1 MTRRPYPAKTLS
13 ALRAAPA
20 ALCVLLAGC
29 VSMAPPYTRPALPV
43 PAAYAEST
51 ASGAATQ
58 ATQAAA
64 SQATPQATPQ
74 AASDPAPHGNAA
86 AHIAWQTYFSDPVL
100 HGLIDSALAN
110 NRDLRTALLRVEEAR
125 ALYGIQRA
133 DQFPTIGV
141 QADGTRSRVPGDLN
155 LTGQPQISSQYQAG
169 VGMATWELDF
179 WGRVRSLKDAAL
191 QNYLASDAAARAA
204 TLSLITQVAD
214 SYLTLR
220 ELDERLALTRE
231 TIASRAES
239 LRIFRR
245 RFEVGAISKLDL
257 TQVETLWQQA
267 RALGADLEQTR
278 AAQAH
283 ALELLVGAPLH
294 LPAHITQLDDN
305 AVMRELPAGLPSDL
319 LVSRPDIVAAE
330 HQLQAANAN
339 IGAARAAF
347 LPSITLTGAFGTA
360 SAELDG
366 LFSGGSRAWNFAP
379 SISLPIF
386 DAGRRQSTLDLTEV
400 RRDQAIATY
409 EKSIQSAF
417 RDVSD
422 ALTARH
428 WLAEQVE
435 VLRATVAAQ
444 SERARLAQLRYEHG
458 ASPYLEVLDA
468 QRDLLAAQQTLV
480 QRRRALLSSR
490 VGLYAALGGGT
501 QAAGLATAASTPE

>member
-1 MTRRPYPAKTLS
+1 MIRVPLQAKT
-13 ALRAAPA
+13 ALRIAPA
-20 ALCVLLAGC
+20 ALTLLLAAGC
-29 VSMAPPYTRPALPV
+29 VSMAPPYHQPALPV
-43 PAAYAEST
+43 PAAYDAQDAAESGQQ
-51 ASGAATQ
+51 ASRV
-58 ATQAAA
+58 
-64 SQATPQATPQ
+64 
-74 AASDPAPHGNAA
+74 
-86 AHIAWQTYFSDPVL
+86 AWQTYFSDPAL
-100 HGLIDSALAN
+100 HRLIDTALAN

-133 DQFPTIGV
+133 DQFPTLGV
-141 QADGTRSRVPGDLN
+141 QADGTRGRVPGDLN
-155 LTGQPQISSQYQAG
+155 LTGQPQVSSQYQ
-169 VGMATWELDF
+169 VGLGLASWELDF

-191 QNYLASDAAARAA
+191 QNYLATDAAARAA

-220 ELDERLALTRE
+220 ELDERLELTRE

-267 RALGADLEQTR
+267 RALGADLERIR
-278 AAQAH
+278 AEQAH
-283 ALELLVGAPLH
+283 ALALLAGASLDLPAQSAPL
-294 LPAHITQLDDN
+294 DDT

-319 LVSRPDIVAAE
+319 LANRPDIVAAE

-366 LFSGGSRAWNFAP
+366 LFSSGSRAWTFAP
-379 SISLPIF
+379 SINLPIF
-386 DAGRRQSTLDLTEV
+386 DAGRRQSSLDLAEA
-400 RRDQAIATY
+400 RRDQAVAGY
-409 EKSIQSAF
+409 EKTIQTAF

-422 ALTARH
+422 ALSARH

-444 SERARLAQLRYEHG
+444 GERARLAQLRYDHG

-480 QRRRALLSSR
+480 QTRRALLSSR
-490 VGLYAALGGGT
+490 VGLYAALGGGA
-501 QAAGLATAASTPE
+501 QAPANAAPDAAIP

>member
-1 MTRRPYPAKTLS
+1 MTRCPLPVKT
-13 ALRAAPA
+13 ALRIAPTTL
-20 ALCVLLAGC
+20 ALLMAAGC
-29 VSMAPPYTRPALPV
+29 VSMAPPYSRPALPV
-43 PAAYAEST
+43 PAAYDAPPAHPAELS
-51 ASGAATQ
+51 AS
-58 ATQAAA
+58 
-64 SQATPQATPQ
+64 
-74 AASDPAPHGNAA
+74 
-86 AHIAWQTYFSDPVL
+86 HIPWRTYFSDPAL
-100 HGLIDSALAN
+100 QALIDTALAN
-110 NRDLRTALLRVEEAR
+110 NRDLRTALARVQEAR

-133 DQFPTIGV
+133 DQFPTVGV
-141 QADGTRSRVPGDLN
+141 QADGTRARVPGDLN
-155 LTGQPQISSQYQAG
+155 LTGQPQVSSQYQ
-169 VGMATWELDF
+169 VGLGLASWELDF
-179 WGRVRSLKDAAL
+179 WGRVSSLKDAAL
-191 QNYLASDAAARAA
+191 QNYLATDAAAQAA

-220 ELDERLALTRE
+220 ELDERLELTRE

-267 RALGADLEQTR
+267 RALGADLERIR
-278 AAQAH
+278 AEQAH
-283 ALELLVGAPLH
+283 ALALLVGAPLN
-294 LPAHITQLDDN
+294 LPEQAEPLDDT

-319 LVSRPDIVAAE
+319 LVNRPDIVAAE

-366 LFSGGSRAWNFAP
+366 LFSGASRAWNFAP

-386 DAGRRQSTLDLTEV
+386 DAGRRQSALDLAEA
-400 RRDQAIATY
+400 RRDQAVAGY
-409 EKSIQSAF
+409 EKTIQAAF

-422 ALTARH
+422 ALSARH

-444 SERARLAQLRYEHG
+444 TERARLAQLRYDHG

-480 QRRRALLSSR
+480 QTRRALLSSR

-501 QAAGLATAASTPE
+501 QASAAATADAALQ

>member
-1 MTRRPYPAKTLS
+1 MTRCPLPVKT
-13 ALRAAPA
+13 ALRIAPA
-20 ALCVLLAGC
+20 MLALLMAAGC
-29 VSMAPPYTRPALPV
+29 VSMAPPYSRPALPV
-43 PAAYAEST
+43 PAAYDAPAARPAEL
-51 ASGAATQ
+51 
-58 ATQAAA
+58 AA
-64 SQATPQATPQ
+64 S
-74 AASDPAPHGNAA
+74 
-86 AHIAWQTYFSDPVL
+86 HIPWRTYFSDPAL
-100 HGLIDSALAN
+100 QALIDTALVN
-110 NRDLRTALLRVEEAR
+110 NRDLRTALARVQEAR

-133 DQFPTIGV
+133 DQFPTVGV
-141 QADGTRSRVPGDLN
+141 QADGTRARVPGDLN
-155 LTGQPQISSQYQAG
+155 LTGQPQVSSQYQ
-169 VGMATWELDF
+169 VGLGLASWELDF

-191 QNYLASDAAARAA
+191 QNYLATDAAAQAA

-220 ELDERLALTRE
+220 ELDERLELTRE

-267 RALGADLEQTR
+267 RALGADLERIR
-278 AAQAH
+278 AEQAH
-283 ALELLVGAPLH
+283 ALALLVGAPLN
-294 LPAHITQLDDN
+294 LPVQAEPLDDT

-319 LVSRPDIVAAE
+319 LVNRPDIVAAE

-366 LFSGGSRAWNFAP
+366 LFSGASRAWNFAP

-386 DAGRRQSTLDLTEV
+386 DAGRRQSALDLAEA
-400 RRDQAIATY
+400 RRDQAVAGY
-409 EKSIQSAF
+409 EKTIQAAF

-422 ALTARH
+422 ALSARH

-444 SERARLAQLRYEHG
+444 TERARLAQLRYDHG

-480 QRRRALLSSR
+480 QTRRALLSSR

-501 QAAGLATAASTPE
+501 QASASADAALQ

>member
-1 MTRRPYPAKTLS
+1 MTRCPLPVKT
-13 ALRAAPA
+13 ALRIAPA
-20 ALCVLLAGC
+20 MLALLMAAGC
-29 VSMAPPYTRPALPV
+29 VSMAPPYSRPALPV
-43 PAAYAEST
+43 AAAYDGPAAHPAELS
-51 ASGAATQ
+51 AS
-58 ATQAAA
+58 
-64 SQATPQATPQ
+64 
-74 AASDPAPHGNAA
+74 
-86 AHIAWQTYFSDPVL
+86 HIPWRTYFSDPVL
-100 HGLIDSALAN
+100 QGLIDTALAN
-110 NRDLRTALLRVEEAR
+110 NRDLRTALARVQEAR

-133 DQFPTIGV
+133 DQFPTVGV
-141 QADGTRSRVPGDLN
+141 QADGTRARVPGDLN
-155 LTGQPQISSQYQAG
+155 LTGQPQVSSQYQ
-169 VGMATWELDF
+169 VGLGLASWELDF

-191 QNYLASDAAARAA
+191 QNYLATDAAAQAA

-220 ELDERLALTRE
+220 ELDERLELTRE

-267 RALGADLEQTR
+267 RALGADLERIR
-278 AAQAH
+278 AEQAH
-283 ALELLVGAPLH
+283 ALALLVGAPLS
-294 LPAHITQLDDN
+294 LPVQAEPLDDT

-319 LVSRPDIVAAE
+319 LVNRPDIVAAE

-366 LFSGGSRAWNFAP
+366 LFSGASRAWNFAP

-386 DAGRRQSTLDLTEV
+386 DAGRRQSALDLAEA
-400 RRDQAIATY
+400 RRDQAVAGY
-409 EKSIQSAF
+409 EKTIQAAF

-422 ALTARH
+422 ALSARH

-444 SERARLAQLRYEHG
+444 TERARLAQLRYDHG

-480 QRRRALLSSR
+480 QTRRALLSSR

-501 QAAGLATAASTPE
+501 QASAAASADAALQ

>member
-1 MTRRPYPAKTLS
+1 MTRCPLPVKT
-13 ALRAAPA
+13 ALRIAPA
-20 ALCVLLAGC
+20 MLALLMAAGC
-29 VSMAPPYTRPALPV
+29 VSMAPPYSRPALPV
-43 PAAYAEST
+43 PAAYDAPAARPAELST
-51 ASGAATQ
+51 SCI
-58 ATQAAA
+58 
-64 SQATPQATPQ
+64 P
-74 AASDPAPHGNAA
+74 
-86 AHIAWQTYFSDPVL
+86 WRTYFSDPAL
-100 HGLIDSALAN
+100 QALIDTALVN
-110 NRDLRTALLRVEEAR
+110 NRDLRTALARVQEAR

-133 DQFPTIGV
+133 DQFPTVGV
-141 QADGTRSRVPGDLN
+141 QADGTRARVPGDLN
-155 LTGQPQISSQYQAG
+155 LTGQPQVSSQYQ
-169 VGMATWELDF
+169 VGLGLASWELDF

-191 QNYLASDAAARAA
+191 QNYLATDAAAQAA

-220 ELDERLALTRE
+220 ELDERLELTRE

-245 RFEVGAISKLDL
+245 RFEEGAISKLDL

-267 RALGADLEQTR
+267 RALGADLERIR
-278 AAQAH
+278 AEQAH
-283 ALELLVGAPLH
+283 ALALLVGAPLN
-294 LPAHITQLDDN
+294 LPEQAEPLDDT

-319 LVSRPDIVAAE
+319 LVNRPDIVAAE

-366 LFSGGSRAWNFAP
+366 LFSGASRAWNFAP

-386 DAGRRQSTLDLTEV
+386 DAGRRQSALDLAEA
-400 RRDQAIATY
+400 RRDQAVAGY
-409 EKSIQSAF
+409 EKTIQAAF

-422 ALTARH
+422 ALSARH

-444 SERARLAQLRYEHG
+444 TERARLAQLRYDHG

-480 QRRRALLSSR
+480 QTRRALLSSR

-501 QAAGLATAASTPE
+501 QASAAASADAALQ

>member
-1 MTRRPYPAKTLS
+1 MTRCPLPVKT
-13 ALRAAPA
+13 ALRIAPA
-20 ALCVLLAGC
+20 MLALLMAAGC
-29 VSMAPPYTRPALPV
+29 VSMAPPYNRPALPV
-43 PAAYAEST
+43 PAAYDAPAAGPAEL
-51 ASGAATQ
+51 
-58 ATQAAA
+58 AA
-64 SQATPQATPQ
+64 S
-74 AASDPAPHGNAA
+74 
-86 AHIAWQTYFSDPVL
+86 HISWRTYFSDPAL
-100 HGLIDSALAN
+100 QALIDTALAN
-110 NRDLRTALLRVEEAR
+110 NRDLRTALARVQEAR

-133 DQFPTIGV
+133 DQFPTVGV
-141 QADGTRSRVPGDLN
+141 QADGSRARVPHDLN
-155 LTGQPQISSQYQAG
+155 LTGQPQISSQYQ
-169 VGMATWELDF
+169 VGLGLASWELDF

-191 QNYLASDAAARAA
+191 QNYLATDAAAQAT

-220 ELDERLALTRE
+220 ELDERLELTRE

-267 RALGADLEQTR
+267 RALGADLERIR
-278 AAQAH
+278 AEQAH
-283 ALELLVGAPLH
+283 ALALLVGAPLT
-294 LPAHITQLDDN
+294 LPVQAAPLDDT

-319 LVSRPDIVAAE
+319 LVNRPDIVAAE

-366 LFSGGSRAWNFAP
+366 LFSGASRAWNFAP

-386 DAGRRQSTLDLTEV
+386 DAGRRQSALDLAEA
-400 RRDQAIATY
+400 RRDQAVAGY
-409 EKSIQSAF
+409 EKTIQTAF

-422 ALTARH
+422 ALSAQH

-435 VLRATVAAQ
+435 VLHATVAAQ
-444 SERARLAQLRYEHG
+444 AERARLAQLRYDHG

-480 QRRRALLSSR
+480 QTRRALLSSR

-501 QAAGLATAASTPE
+501 QASAAASADAALQ

>member
-1 MTRRPYPAKTLS
+1 MTRCPLPVKT
-13 ALRAAPA
+13 ALRIAPA
-20 ALCVLLAGC
+20 MLALLMAAGC
-29 VSMAPPYTRPALPV
+29 VSMAPPYSRPALPV
-43 PAAYAEST
+43 PAAYDAPAAGPAEL
-51 ASGAATQ
+51 
-58 ATQAAA
+58 AA
-64 SQATPQATPQ
+64 S
-74 AASDPAPHGNAA
+74 
-86 AHIAWQTYFSDPVL
+86 HISWRTYFSDPAL
-100 HGLIDSALAN
+100 QALIDTALAN
-110 NRDLRTALLRVEEAR
+110 NRDLRTALARVQEAR

-133 DQFPTIGV
+133 DQFPTVGV
-141 QADGTRSRVPGDLN
+141 QADGSRARVPHDLN
-155 LTGQPQISSQYQAG
+155 LTGQPQISSQYQ
-169 VGMATWELDF
+169 VGLGLASWELDF

-191 QNYLASDAAARAA
+191 QNYLATDAAAQAT

-220 ELDERLALTRE
+220 ELDERLELTRE

-267 RALGADLEQTR
+267 RALGADLERIR
-278 AAQAH
+278 AEQAH
-283 ALELLVGAPLH
+283 ALALLVGAPLT
-294 LPAHITQLDDN
+294 LPVQAAPLDDT

-319 LVSRPDIVAAE
+319 LVNRPDIVAAE

-366 LFSGGSRAWNFAP
+366 LFSGASRAWNFAP

-386 DAGRRQSTLDLTEV
+386 DAGRRQSALDLAEA
-400 RRDQAIATY
+400 RRDQAVAGY
-409 EKSIQSAF
+409 EKTIQTAF

-422 ALTARH
+422 ALSAQH

-435 VLRATVAAQ
+435 VLHATVAAQ
-444 SERARLAQLRYEHG
+444 AERARLAQLRYDHG

-480 QRRRALLSSR
+480 QTRRALLSSR

-501 QAAGLATAASTPE
+501 QASAAASADAALQ

>member
-1 MTRRPYPAKTLS
+1 MTRCPLPVKT
-13 ALRAAPA
+13 ALRIAPA
-20 ALCVLLAGC
+20 MLALLMAAGC
-29 VSMAPPYTRPALPV
+29 VSMAPPYSRPALPV
-43 PAAYAEST
+43 PAAYDAPAARPAELS
-51 ASGAATQ
+51 ASRI
-58 ATQAAA
+58 
-64 SQATPQATPQ
+64 P
-74 AASDPAPHGNAA
+74 
-86 AHIAWQTYFSDPVL
+86 WRTYFSDPAL
-100 HGLIDSALAN
+100 QALIDTALVN
-110 NRDLRTALLRVEEAR
+110 NRDLRTALARVLEAR

-133 DQFPTIGV
+133 DQFPTVGV
-141 QADGTRSRVPGDLN
+141 QADGTRARVPGDLN
-155 LTGQPQISSQYQAG
+155 LTGQPQVSSQYQ
-169 VGMATWELDF
+169 VGLGLASWELDF

-191 QNYLASDAAARAA
+191 QNYLATDAAAQAA

-220 ELDERLALTRE
+220 ELDERLELTRE

-245 RFEVGAISKLDL
+245 RFEEGAISKLDL

-267 RALGADLEQTR
+267 RALGADLERIR
-278 AAQAH
+278 AEQAH
-283 ALELLVGAPLH
+283 ALALLVGAPLN
-294 LPAHITQLDDN
+294 LPEQAEPLDDT

-319 LVSRPDIVAAE
+319 LVNRPDIVAAE

-347 LPSITLTGAFGTA
+347 LPSITMTGAFGTA

-366 LFSGGSRAWNFAP
+366 LFSGASRAWNFAP

-386 DAGRRQSTLDLTEV
+386 DAGRRQSALDLAEA
-400 RRDQAIATY
+400 RRDQAVAGY
-409 EKSIQSAF
+409 EKTIQAAF

-422 ALTARH
+422 ALSARH

-444 SERARLAQLRYEHG
+444 TERARLAQLRYDHG

-480 QRRRALLSSR
+480 QTRRALLSSR

-501 QAAGLATAASTPE
+501 QASASADAARQ

>member
-1 MTRRPYPAKTLS
+1 MSRCPLPVKP
-13 ALRAAPA
+13 ALRIAPA
-20 ALCVLLAGC
+20 MLALLMAAGC
-29 VSMAPPYTRPALPV
+29 VSMAPPYSRPALPV
-43 PAAYAEST
+43 PAAYDAPAPRPAEL
-51 ASGAATQ
+51 
-58 ATQAAA
+58 AA
-64 SQATPQATPQ
+64 S
-74 AASDPAPHGNAA
+74 
-86 AHIAWQTYFSDPVL
+86 HISWRTYFSDPAL
-100 HGLIDSALAN
+100 QALIDTALAN
-110 NRDLRTALLRVEEAR
+110 NRDLRTALARVQEAR

-133 DQFPTIGV
+133 DQFPTVGV
-141 QADGTRSRVPGDLN
+141 QADGTRARVPGDLN
-155 LTGQPQISSQYQAG
+155 LTGQPQISSQYQ
-169 VGMATWELDF
+169 VGLGLASWELDF

-191 QNYLASDAAARAA
+191 QNYLATDAAAQAA

-220 ELDERLALTRE
+220 ELDERLELTRE

-245 RFEVGAISKLDL
+245 RFDVGAISKLDL

-267 RALGADLEQTR
+267 RALGADLERIR
-278 AAQAH
+278 AEQAH
-283 ALELLVGAPLH
+283 ALALLVGAPLT
-294 LPAHITQLDDN
+294 LPVQKQPLDDA

-319 LVSRPDIVAAE
+319 LANRPDIVAAE

-366 LFSGGSRAWNFAP
+366 LFSGASRAWNFAP

-386 DAGRRQSTLDLTEV
+386 DAGRRQSALDLAEA
-400 RRDQAIATY
+400 RRDQAVAGY
-409 EKSIQSAF
+409 EKTIQAAF

-422 ALTARH
+422 ALSARH

-444 SERARLAQLRYEHG
+444 TERARLAQLRYDHG

-480 QRRRALLSSR
+480 QTRRALLSSR

-501 QAAGLATAASTPE
+501 QAPAAATAASADAAVQ

>member
-1 MTRRPYPAKTLS
+1 MGLG
-13 ALRAAPA
+13 
-20 ALCVLLAGC
+20 LA
-29 VSMAPPYTRPALPV
+29 S
-43 PAAYAEST
+43 
-51 ASGAATQ
+51 
-58 ATQAAA
+58 
-64 SQATPQATPQ
+64 
-74 AASDPAPHGNAA
+74 
-86 AHIAWQTYFSDPVL
+86 
-100 HGLIDSALAN
+100 
-110 NRDLRTALLRVEEAR
+110 
-125 ALYGIQRA
+125 
-133 DQFPTIGV
+133 
-141 QADGTRSRVPGDLN
+141 
-155 LTGQPQISSQYQAG
+155 
-169 VGMATWELDF
+169 WELDF

-191 QNYLASDAAARAA
+191 QNYLATDAAAQAA

-220 ELDERLALTRE
+220 ELDERLELTRE

-245 RFEVGAISKLDL
+245 RFDVGAISKLDL

-267 RALGADLEQTR
+267 RALGADLERIR
-278 AAQAH
+278 AEQAH
-283 ALELLVGAPLH
+283 ALALLVGAPLT
-294 LPAHITQLDDN
+294 LPVQKQPLDDA

-319 LVSRPDIVAAE
+319 LANRPDIVAAE

-366 LFSGGSRAWNFAP
+366 LFSGASRAWNFAP

-386 DAGRRQSTLDLTEV
+386 DAGRRQSALDLAEA
-400 RRDQAIATY
+400 RRDQAVAGY
-409 EKSIQSAF
+409 EKTIQAAF

-422 ALTARH
+422 ALSARH

-444 SERARLAQLRYEHG
+444 TERARLAQLRYDHG

-480 QRRRALLSSR
+480 QTRRALLSSR

-501 QAAGLATAASTPE
+501 QAPAAATAASADAALQ

>member
-1 MTRRPYPAKTLS
+1 MTRVPLPAKT
-13 ALRAAPA
+13 ALRIAPA
-20 ALCVLLAGC
+20 VLTLLLVTGC
-29 VSMAPPYTRPALPV
+29 VSMAPPYSRPALPV
-43 PAAYAEST
+43 PATYDAPNARPASLA
-51 ASGAATQ
+51 ASGI
-58 ATQAAA
+58 
-64 SQATPQATPQ
+64 S
-74 AASDPAPHGNAA
+74 
-86 AHIAWQTYFSDPVL
+86 WRTYFSDPTL
-100 HGLIDSALAN
+100 HQLIDTALVN
-110 NRDLRTALLRVEEAR
+110 NRDLRTALLRVQEAR

-133 DQFPTIGV
+133 DQFPTLGV
-141 QADGTRSRVPGDLN
+141 QADGTRGRVPGDLN
-155 LTGQPQISSQYQAG
+155 LTGQPQTSSQYQVG
-169 VGMATWELDF
+169 VGLASWELDF

-191 QNYLASDAAARAA
+191 QNYLATDAAAQAA

-220 ELDERLALTRE
+220 ELDERLALTQE

-267 RALGADLEQTR
+267 RALGADLERIR
-278 AAQAH
+278 AEQAH
-283 ALELLVGAPLH
+283 ALALLVGAPLD
-294 LPAHITQLDDN
+294 LPTQSVRLEDA
-305 AVMRELPAGLPSDL
+305 AVMHELPAGLPSDL
-319 LVSRPDIVAAE
+319 LVNRPDIVAAE

-379 SISLPIF
+379 SINLPIF
-386 DAGRRQSTLDLTEV
+386 DAGRRQSALDLAEA
-400 RRDQAIATY
+400 RRDQAVAGY
-409 EKSIQSAF
+409 EKTIQTAF

-422 ALTARH
+422 ALSARH

-444 SERARLAQLRYEHG
+444 SERARLAQLRYDHG

-480 QRRRALLSSR
+480 QTRRALLSSR

-501 QAAGLATAASTPE
+501 QVQADVAPGGAIQ